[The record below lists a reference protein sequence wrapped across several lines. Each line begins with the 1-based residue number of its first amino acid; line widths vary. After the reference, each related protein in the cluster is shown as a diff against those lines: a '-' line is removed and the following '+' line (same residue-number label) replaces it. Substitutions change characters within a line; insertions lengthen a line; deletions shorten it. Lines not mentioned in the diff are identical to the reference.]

1 VLQRRGL
8 LGRRATLLTAGV
20 AVGLAGALALGPGV
34 LTPDAEGGAAATA
47 GPVVV
52 VVDGSGDVLE
62 KVPLGGGRFAVSYRN
77 SIYGT
82 LAEERYEVGAD
93 GRFALVEIAA
103 DQLAVL
109 EEYYGVPGAPHRT
122 TGTDRR
128 TWAVDP
134 DPTRPVVFERLSIAA
149 TDLGERTLH
158 VPGYPPV
165 ALWRLVD
172 ENPTVVL
179 DIKENP

>member
-1 VLQRRGL
+1 MLARRGS
-8 LGRRATLLTAGV
+8 LGRRAALLAAGG
-20 AVGLAGALALGPGV
+20 AALAGALALGSGV
-34 LTPDAEGGAAATA
+34 LAPAAEGGATTTA
-47 GPVVV
+47 GPAVVV
-52 VVDGSGDVLE
+52 GDGAGDVLE
-62 KVPLGGGRFAVSYRN
+62 QVPLGDGDFAVSYRN

-82 LAEERYEVGAD
+82 LAEERYTVLAD
-93 GRFALVEIAA
+93 GRFRLVEIAA

-122 TGTDRR
+122 TGPDRR

-134 DPTRPVVFERLSIAA
+134 DPDRPVIFERLSIAA

-158 VPGYPPV
+158 VPGNPPL